1 MFSFCNSMCYNPVEF
16 FFLWLIFIAGAIRDD
31 MILLGWP
38 IICRVMIRFV
48 RETLTEMEFRST
60 IEEKREKE
68 RSIERKIR
76 REDS

>member
-1 MFSFCNSMCYNPVEF
+1 
-16 FFLWLIFIAGAIRDD
+16 

-60 IEEKREKE
+60 IEEKREE